1 MFSANHD
8 DCVEDSSSIIVQ
20 IRRLA
25 VMIMYSDVPDKNPQP
40 MDIQQSEQHT
50 KQNWSRPNV

>member
-1 MFSANHD
+1 MLYSAMFSANHD

-25 VMIMYSDVPDKNPQP
+25 VMIMYSDVLDKNPQP
-40 MDIQQSEQHT
+40 MDIQESGQHT
-50 KQNWSRPNV
+50 RIK

>member
-1 MFSANHD
+1 MLYSAMFSANHD

-25 VMIMYSDVPDKNPQP
+25 VMIMYSDVFRQKPQAHGHP
-40 MDIQQSEQHT
+40 TIRTTH
-50 KQNWSRPNV
+50 